1 MGLIS
6 RVSSRTYSFLEI
18 LKMQAE
24 NSVPKELVDQ
34 FLAIT
39 QGDRGSA
46 SFYLEAAG
54 NDLNEAVSQY
64 FSSNPGSNLG
74 RIGRDNNADKKSGG
88 NEFYVGGAGRDGGSG
103 QNVIAPSSSKKSKMN
118 AEELI
123 GDMFK
128 SAKESG
134 AEQ

>member
-6 RVSSRTYSFLEI
+6 RVSSRTYRNI
-18 LKMQAE
+18 KMQAE

-74 RIGRDNNADKKSGG
+74 RIGKSSDDKKTGG
-88 NEFYVGGAGRDGGSG
+88 GRDGGSG
-103 QNVIAPSSSKKSKMN
+103 QNVIAPSSTNKIKRN
-118 AEELI
+118 PEELI
-123 GDMFK
+123 GDMF
-128 SAKESG
+128 
-134 AEQ
+134 